1 MDDDSGIWYQNTS
14 LSDLL
19 INSVATENYPLRM
32 CRHFMTFVYV
42 MVNLDAG
49 TFTVWAANSQSNS
62 EALVAV
68 DEANNSVENS
78 GVCTTIPSPAD
89 GTGSSSSTATDIAS
103 GSHSASLTGG
113 AIAGIAIGAVAG
125 VALIAAGVWFFIRH
139 KRRAE
144 APLVA
149 SAAGKGPPVYSD
161 HPNHDSAY
169 DEAAAKAA
177 AGIPNRPELY
187 SGAASAPRSELGGE
201 SLSAAHNRSELG
213 GTDVFRAE
221 LE

>member
-1 MDDDSGIWYQNTS
+1 
-14 LSDLL
+14 
-19 INSVATENYPLRM
+19 
-32 CRHFMTFVYV
+32 MTFVYV

-62 EALVAV
+62 ETLVAV

-78 GVCTTIPSPAD
+78 GVCTTIPSPGD
-89 GTGSSSSTATDIAS
+89 DSDSSSSATGTTS
-103 GSHSASLTGG
+103 GSKSASISGG

-125 VALIAAGVWFFIRH
+125 VALIAAGVWFFMRR
-139 KRRAE
+139 KRAE
-144 APLVA
+144 EPLVA
-149 SAAGKGPPVYSD
+149 NAAGQGPPVYSD
-161 HPNHDSAY
+161 NPNHTSAY

-177 AGIPNRPELY
+177 AGIPNTPELY
-187 SGAASAPRSELGGE
+187 SGADNAPRSELGGA
-201 SLSAAHNRSELG
+201 SLSAAHHRSELG